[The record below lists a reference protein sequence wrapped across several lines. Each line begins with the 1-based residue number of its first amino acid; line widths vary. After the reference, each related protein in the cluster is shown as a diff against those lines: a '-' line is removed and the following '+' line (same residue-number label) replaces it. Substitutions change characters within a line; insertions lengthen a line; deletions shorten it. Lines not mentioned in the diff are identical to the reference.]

1 MQALVELEELERFV
15 GEEFGPI
22 DPEEGRLK
30 LELASGEVRAFC
42 GQEFTP
48 RTDDEV
54 VLDGT
59 GTRVLMLPELPV
71 LDVSVVEEGLGGART
86 ALPGPGDA
94 GTVWEWSSD
103 GVLRML
109 HPRDVW
115 ARRFRF
121 YRVLYSHGFEP
132 IPDAL
137 KAVVLKV
144 AARSLEDPGGA
155 MRSETLGRY
164 SYTVAG
170 SDAGVGLTRSDET
183 TLERGGFV
191 VGSRPRAVAPTSSG
205 SGSGS

>member
-1 MQALVELEELERFV
+1 MEPLASLEELEEFV

-22 DPEEGRLK
+22 DPGEGRLK
-30 LELASGEVRAFC
+30 LELASGEVRAYC

-48 RTDDEV
+48 QTDDEV

-71 LDVSVVEEGLGGART
+71 LDVSLVEEGIGGARSS
-86 ALPGPGDA
+86 LPGPGDRGA
-94 GTVWEWSSD
+94 VWEWSSD
-103 GVLRML
+103 GILRMV
-109 HPRDVW
+109 HARDVW

-137 KAVVLKV
+137 KAIVLKV
-144 AARSLEDPGGA
+144 SARSLDDPAGQF
-155 MRSETLGRY
+155 RSETLGRY
-164 SYTVAG
+164 SYTLAG
-170 SDAGVGLTRSDET
+170 AEAGVGLTRADER

-191 VGSRPRAVAPTSSG
+191 IGSRPRSVPSSSSG